1 MTHLSS
7 GGEGVGHGGVRGM
20 GSPGSGK
27 CRCKGPEAGNMPGVF
42 EALGVAGTGGTGRRV
57 GGDGVTRDHQV
68 GTDQRGLFMGRTSA
82 FTRKEMGTMER
93 SAPKER
99 QSLT

>member
-1 MTHLSS
+1 MTHLSG
-7 GGEGVGHGGVRGM
+7 GGEGISLGGIWGM
-20 GSPGSGK
+20 GTPGSGK
-27 CRCKGPEAGNMPGVF
+27 RRCKGPEAGNMLRAF

-57 GGDGVTRDHQV
+57 GGDGVTGDHQV

-82 FTRKEMGTMER
+82 FMRREMGTME
-93 SAPKER
+93 SSEPKER